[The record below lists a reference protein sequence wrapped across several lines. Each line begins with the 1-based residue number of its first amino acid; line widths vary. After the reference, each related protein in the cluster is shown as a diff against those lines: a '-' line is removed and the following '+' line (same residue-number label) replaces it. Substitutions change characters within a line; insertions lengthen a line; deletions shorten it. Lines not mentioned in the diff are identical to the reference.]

1 MMPGGRMNERN
12 MRLMMKRMG
21 MSTETLSDVEEVI
34 IRRANEE
41 MVIQGAE
48 VTVVTMQGVKTFQIV
63 GEVSTRPKGSAPTG
77 GAASGEASG
86 ASGSH
91 PHPPQVTAPAGPPEE
106 DIALVMEQ
114 GGVDHDTAV
123 RALKEAGGEP
133 AEAILRLLQQRR
145 G

>member
-34 IRRANEE
+34 IRRADEE

-63 GEVSTRPKGSAPTG
+63 GEVSTRPKGSGHAG
-77 GAASGEASG
+77 GAASGDAGEG
-86 ASGSH
+86 AGSH
-91 PHPPQVTAPAGPPEE
+91 HASTKVTAPAGPPEE